1 MSKNSSGIMLVDDPK
16 NTILALCDIK
26 SEAITKNLYKTN
38 YEKIIGRKN
47 KPISRQHTDTHF
59 YALKQFKLILPHKMS
74 KYRASQTVFDL
85 CDSLERKNEE
95 NYKKLLRSI
104 ILNSEKGE
112 LFDEFL
118 NTFNSKR
125 LSKNELS
132 KIFKPFPTKT
142 LIAWCYEAG
151 FIDKGKDKYWKI
163 NFEQTLP
170 NADAFFDAFMKI
182 YQKMNCTSILGVSRI
197 FIEID
202 ELRNAVSAKLEIRTD
217 VFDELFTDLL
227 KKKKL
232 KIRLH
237 GSPPLSDDKSDHS
250 HEVFEY
256 DGKVYHYFSIE

>member
-47 KPISRQHTDTHF
+47 EPISRQHTDTHF

-74 KYRASQTVFDL
+74 KYRVSQTVFDL
-85 CDSLERKNEE
+85 CDSLERENEE

-151 FIDKGKDKYWKI
+151 FIDKGKEKYWKI
-163 NFEQTLP
+163 NLNKKSPSLSIFLKTL
-170 NADAFFDAFMKI
+170 KEV
-182 YQKMNCTSILGVSRI
+182 YCKMRRNKILGLQRVY
-197 FIEID
+197 IEID
-202 ELRNAVSAKLEIRTD
+202 EIRDAVSANLEIKKES
-217 VFDELFTDLL
+217 FDSYLSQALEKGKSRIRIHGAPPEQKKNTNKNFLFEH
-227 KKKKL
+227 K
-232 KIRLH
+232 
-237 GSPPLSDDKSDHS
+237 
-250 HEVFEY
+250 E
-256 DGKVYHYFSIE
+256 KVYHYLSIE